1 MAKRGASREEV
12 SRAIVEAAWAP
23 ARTSRFECAMDFPY
37 NGVWHG
43 RRYNTKQVVP
53 VFRDEA
59 EAIVVITV
67 YVFYF

>member
-1 MAKRGASREEV
+1 
-12 SRAIVEAAWAP
+12 
-23 ARTSRFECAMDFPY
+23 MDFPY

-43 RRYNTKQVVP
+43 RRYDTKQVVP